1 MLEHGLVATDRRWDA
16 TRRQFMSA
24 AGMLGA
30 GTVI

>member
-1 MLEHGLVATDRRWDA
+1 MLEHGLAAT